1 VEIEYKLVED
11 DKKKMVEAA
20 KSRGKATYFV
30 EEGTD
35 DLEAP
40 LPWLKDGKNHQS
52 ARDGEWQKYDKP
64 ILYI

>member
-30 EEGTD
+30 QEGTD

-40 LPWLKDGKNHQS
+40 LPWLKNHQ
-52 ARDGEWQKYDKP
+52 AAQDGEWQKYDKP